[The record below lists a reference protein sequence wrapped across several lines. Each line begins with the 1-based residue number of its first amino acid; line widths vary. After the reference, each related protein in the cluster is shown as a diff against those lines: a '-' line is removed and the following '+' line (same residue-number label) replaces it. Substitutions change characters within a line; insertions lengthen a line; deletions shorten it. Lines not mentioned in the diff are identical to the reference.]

1 MSSTSSCNSS
11 PLSSTE
17 SGADIDLLDMPM
29 FFPGEPSI
37 YQQILDFDTPSKDF
51 PMNQYQQPSLDQLTY
66 IAQQQQSKQQ
76 FQYEIALG
84 LGTPPMS
91 PAGSFQKYNSLP
103 TDIGTMFYNSPS
115 QAFQSSTMI
124 PQQQPYIVGQAL
136 VQQYDNLD
144 SMFSP
149 SSSSCSSH
157 NGSLTNSPYAE
168 SPLTTTINTDFDLFP
183 VNNNNN
189 NNNNNGISN
198 SNSNNAPTPG
208 YPSAPIMA
216 PQTMY
221 HPQASPYQHLTT
233 PPMNQMDLE
242 REVSTLFKN
251 EGIQACQYNG
261 GSNSHATMTTE
272 MSLLCKCPGQ
282 FPCGE
287 QLPTDGA
294 YETEHHEEE
303 EHYHSTSG
311 SPLQGIREE
320 GFDSESDSEVDQE
333 EQAISN
339 QYESDTNYSP
349 QTSRRKNS
357 TGRVKRE
364 SSKPYSSAYS
374 PDASSPV
381 RQDRRRSSG
390 SLSSYGS
397 SHNSQYLMDPENLPA
412 ITDIHVCPVCQRRFT
427 RPFNLRSHIMTH
439 STLRP
444 FPCDQCHWKFTRQH
458 DLLRHKKAKHPESMD
473 VAVNK
478 NKAYSAA

>member
-1 MSSTSSCNSS
+1 QANVFHSPMSSTSSCNSS

-76 FQYEIALG
+76 FQYEMALG

-103 TDIGTMFYNSPS
+103 TDIGTMFYNYPS

-124 PQQQPYIVGQAL
+124 PQQQSYIVGQAL

-149 SSSSCSSH
+149 SS
-157 NGSLTNSPYAE
+157 
-168 SPLTTTINTDFDLFP
+168 TT
-183 VNNNNN
+183 
-189 NNNNNGISN
+189 
-198 SNSNNAPTPG
+198 
-208 YPSAPIMA
+208 
-216 PQTMY
+216 QTMY

-294 YETEHHEEE
+294 YETEHQEEE
-303 EHYHSTSG
+303 EHYHSASG

-339 QYESDTNYSP
+339 HYESDTNYSP

>member
-11 PLSSTE
+11 PMSSTE

-37 YQQILDFDTPSKDF
+37 YQQILDFDTPSKDYA
-51 PMNQYQQPSLDQLTY
+51 MNQYQQPSLDQLTY

-76 FQYEIALG
+76 FQYEMALG

-115 QAFQSSTMI
+115 QALQSSTMI

-157 NGSLTNSPYAE
+157 NGSLTNSPFTE
-168 SPLTTTINTDFDLFP
+168 SPLTATINTDFDLFP
-183 VNNNNN
+183 VSNNSNSNN
-189 NNNNNGISN
+189 NNNNNG
-198 SNSNNAPTPG
+198 NNAPTSG

-221 HPQASPYQHLTT
+221 HAQVSPYQHLTT

-261 GSNSHATMTTE
+261 GSNSHSTMTTE

-287 QLPTDGA
+287 QLPTDGVF
-294 YETEHHEEE
+294 ETEQHEDEG
-303 EHYHSTSG
+303 HLHSGSG
-311 SPLQGIREE
+311 SPLQGIHEK

-333 EQAISN
+333 DQATSN
-339 QYESDTNYSP
+339 QYESDAYYSP
-349 QTSRRKNS
+349 ETSRRKNS
-357 TGRVKRE
+357 TGRIKRE
-364 SSKPYSSAYS
+364 SSKPYSSAYTS
-374 PDASSPV
+374 DSLSPV

-458 DLLRHKKAKHPESMD
+458 DLLRHKKAKHPESMG
-473 VAVNK
+473 VTANK

>member
-11 PLSSTE
+11 PMSSTE

-37 YQQILDFDTPSKDF
+37 YQQILDLDTPSKEF

-76 FQYEIALG
+76 FQYEMALG

-115 QAFQSSTMI
+115 QAFQSSTI
-124 PQQQPYIVGQAL
+124 PQSYVVGQAL

-157 NGSLTNSPYAE
+157 NGSLTNSPFTE

-183 VNNNNN
+183 V
-189 NNNNNGISN
+189 
-198 SNSNNAPTPG
+198 SNNTPTSG

-261 GSNSHATMTTE
+261 SSSHATMTTE

-287 QLPTDGA
+287 QLPTDAA
-294 YETEHHEEE
+294 YETEQHEEE
-303 EHYHSTSG
+303 EHYLSASG

-339 QYESDTNYSP
+339 QYESDANYSP
-349 QTSRRKNS
+349 QTSHRKNL

-364 SSKPYSSAYS
+364 SSKPYGSAYT

-390 SLSSYGS
+390 SLSSYGT

-412 ITDIHVCPVCQRRFT
+412 ITDIHMCPVCQRRFT

-458 DLLRHKKAKHPESMD
+458 DLLRHKKAKHPESMG
-473 VAVNK
+473 VTANK
-478 NKAYSAA
+478 SKAYSAA